1 MSLTVAADRRLGWC
15 HNAPVTSFCSEE
27 LFVNYIKFCSFLV
40 RPGRAAAAAPVC
52 GGTLRLTG
60 RLRLPGHSG

>member
-15 HNAPVTSFCSEE
+15 LNAPVTSFCSEE

-40 RPGRAAAAAPVC
+40 RPGRA
-52 GGTLRLTG
+52 GG
-60 RLRLPGHSG
+60 PGGSLSGGAQARAVARRAR